1 MANTIGKV
9 NFQIGF
15 SANKTDL
22 KELQSALEMISVKAK
37 LPNNSLDTE
46 LQKAATTARQ
56 LSDILDRSFNK
67 DLGTLNVAKFNQELV
82 RSNLNLQTIQS
93 DFAKVG
99 VQGSLAYNTIASNIL
114 KANVQI
120 KESNKLLDKM
130 AVTMAN
136 TVRFGISSRIF
147 NDAAKAIQKSYN
159 YCLDL
164 NESLTDI
171 RIVSGQSADQMAEF
185 AVQAN
190 QAAKSLGASTL
201 DYTEASLIYYQQG
214 LDAQE
219 VQERTD
225 ITLKMAN
232 ALGTSSQEVSNYMT
246 AIWNNFDDGS
256 KSLEYYGDV
265 LVKLGAATA
274 SSSEE
279 IAQGLDKF
287 AAVGDTVGLSYEYA
301 TTALATV
308 VAETRQSADT
318 VGTAFKTLFA
328 RIQDL
333 ELGDTLEDG
342 TTLGKYSQALE
353 AVGINI
359 KDQNGNLKKMDD
371 ILNEMGTKWQTLS
384 KDSQVALAQ
393 TVAGTRQYTQL
404 IALMDKWDV
413 FNENLETARNATG
426 ELDKQQSIFL
436 EGTEAKLN
444 KLKATW
450 EDLYSGLGKD
460 DEIGGFIG
468 ILTDG
473 VQAMDNFIDS
483 FGGGIKSIAA
493 FGAIMANVFNK
504 QISGA
509 IDNFVKNRQKLSQ
522 NEDLLRAK
530 QSAIE
535 LGSSGLSN
543 KPTFVAE
550 KAGLEAQIPY
560 AHQIDTIHK
569 SISNEQY
576 NELTNIQGQIGELA
590 KEAKLVEQTALKEA
604 EKAGLKR
611 EQLKD
616 TEALTSELDTQL
628 SVMEREARAT
638 SLITNVIDK
647 QTKALKNSSNLTDS
661 KDQSKNNDN
670 IADLVDNLETLSD
683 RIKYIKE
690 TTQDISSDDKKKLN
704 NIVSRINL
712 ERKNLKNNE
721 EYLDTNEKVFK
732 VQDKILNITKD
743 INDFEQQGIKNAK
756 EKINATENYQNEME
770 KSYTLGDQAALLDAE
785 FARQLELAQQAVS
798 IGNQVSVI
806 TSSLSSVVTAWS
818 LVNSL
823 MQTWN
828 DDSYSTT
835 DKWLQTLMT
844 IGTIIPTIISVY
856 TQLKNVQT
864 AINLVKERNNALE
877 VIALALTK
885 ENIKGKTEEQI
896 IDEYIKR
903 AKEQNLMVSRNEATQ
918 IAINTGLIKSET
930 NAKIAG
936 TAASKTATSATNR
949 LTAAM
954 KKNPLFWGLMA
965 ISAVIGIISG
975 VTSAIEQQKEAT
987 IEANEATIQREE
999 QVQQEKEA
1007 NIKLYNSYLDTYA
1020 AYKEGTKTKEDM
1032 KSVTAEL
1039 TELLGGEAIAVANL
1053 TGNYED
1059 LTDKILEARKAEA
1072 QEKYK
1077 SAITEKDAAGDNALK
1092 QAELKWGIKP
1102 GEDDWS
1108 QYHVAIKG
1116 PKIEGTEQKVADIF
1130 NNEGFYRQNALN
1142 SNFINDYDV
1151 ETADDLVNIYEDL
1164 INIRDNIRETL
1175 SEEDYSDSKLYT
1187 NLISQITKLEPL
1199 VTKYQEANQNLFN
1212 SALEKQRYEQGIDSV
1227 DNLKDFVEK
1236 RQAIINQLKEDP
1248 NIGLSDEKIEEQVKD
1263 YLSTAND
1270 KLSQYSAKL
1279 NIFDTLNFKD
1289 EQVSEKLREYLDS
1302 LPSEETTILMTMEI
1316 DENTSLEDLDNYVKK
1331 AQLEAD
1337 QKQVKINITTARDA
1351 YTELSKGTKFSE
1363 LDKEQQKALNDLE
1376 EEYIELQIIQDK
1388 NSDEYLDKLQQIREE
1403 EEKRNEEI
1411 SEQLASQHEVYDV
1424 IQDMEDSESLAS
1436 GIETIVDKAG
1446 EITGKGWTVDL
1457 IPDDSELRDTL
1468 EDYAKENYSIVVDIE
1483 ADVQDDFDDITNKM
1497 SKIEDAANMIGEN
1510 FIVAKEDIEELN
1522 DVFPGITQNI
1532 KFLKDGSAQ
1541 LSEAVVKNAVTS
1553 AESTVEADKQATVEK
1568 LQIQKEEL
1576 LGKAQAAQNIANI
1589 ARAQTDGEKASARD
1603 VSEIKKNLKI
1613 LDTQNAGEG
1622 AKQEAKAQAD
1632 MANSASKSAN
1642 TMSKNYATALNKM
1655 ISNSAIAARQMKQ
1668 NLNAGMTGTGS
1679 ITSKLLSGAVGG
1691 IKATAEGIGNKFKN
1705 LFSSAFSG
1713 FKSSSSI
1720 DNTTQWSE
1728 VANYYENLS
1737 KAYSN
1742 AANNTQGKIDEILAR
1757 NSSLDKILANARS
1770 GKGGSSSSKGS
1781 SRSEKEAKTE
1791 DLIEDELDRYHD
1803 INIILQQIS
1812 TTLDRLQEQ
1821 QDKLFGQDLV
1831 DNLNK
1836 QLQQLN
1842 KQIDATK
1849 TKITIAQGESAEL
1862 RGKLSNYGVS
1872 FNDDGTISNYT
1883 AAYESQLAQVNS
1895 IIAAYNSMNA
1905 ASQESYKNIVDN
1917 AKDSFKSFT
1926 DLISD
1931 YDKLIT
1937 ETIPDLEDNIQEA
1950 INKQIEINIE
1960 KFNMEIEIRLDMAE
1974 AERDWNDFKKKIID
1988 GIKDDD
1994 ILGTAKAD
2002 LEDFYSYYNSNNNG
2016 IIQANTRHVNDI
2028 LTQLKQM
2035 DNTGWSDVYG
2045 DDRVSAL
2052 EDLKTYYEQLMKDL
2066 EGVDDLVTQI
2076 EESYIDMLDEASEKI
2091 SDQQKIY
2098 EQISDII
2105 QHDMKVI
2112 QLVYGEQSYSQLES
2126 YYKAQ
2131 EDNYNKQLAF
2141 QKEQITFWEQQM
2153 SILDEGSEAW
2163 KTAKEEWMDAVT
2175 EWNNL
2180 VEQAIENL
2188 QDKYLNSINNIFSNI
2203 NSSLTNGK
2211 GLDYINEEWDLIN
2224 KNADGY
2230 LDTINAMYSI
2240 QSLENKYLDALDNTD
2255 SISAQRKLKA
2265 IMEDEIGYLKEQD
2278 KLSQYDLDRAELK
2291 YQIALK
2297 QMELQESQQNKSQM
2311 RLRRDSQG
2319 NYSYQYVADQSQIS
2333 KLSQELSDLYNQLYN
2348 FDKDAY
2354 ESNLQNI
2361 YDIWKEYQE
2370 KMTEA
2375 AQINDPEERSQR
2387 ELLIAQ
2393 QYGELINNLTAQNEN
2408 IRNSLYQSSIV
2419 SMMDSYNQNLV
2430 NYENM
2435 TAEQQKLI
2443 DEFNNNLEDT
2453 SNAAFDHLFGL
2464 YEENE
2469 NNYASMMDNNS
2480 SILSSYIDDMRD
2492 SIMNGLVGA
2501 WNSGVQDMAKNFADA
2516 SKDNSLVSMVLK
2528 AYNEI
2533 QNATKEYEDG
2543 LKNLQNTSGT
2553 VFDDVSKGLDT
2564 SIDKTSQLTD
2574 VTTGFIDTTKE
2585 ELNELYGVINSLKD
2599 LTAAYDNAKKSAEDA
2614 ATAAYKYWAA
2624 ANNSAANAASN
2635 SISSS
2640 THSYNT
2646 NSSSSNNNSGGGVAG
2661 GGGYSSQGNG
2671 SLDVGD
2677 TATYS
2682 GRYYYTS
2689 YGGSPT
2695 GTRYS
2700 GVANGI
2706 VIDRITSNPYGIHIR
2721 SADGR
2726 YRDLGWVKRSQL
2738 TGYDTGGY
2746 TGEWNDGSGKLALL
2760 HSKELVLNADDTT
2773 NMLNAIKIVDK
2784 IVSSIP
2790 TSALS
2795 KIVSLNDFSKGL
2807 MMNNNPEGV
2816 LQQDVKIEAN
2826 FPNVRSSQEIE
2837 NAINNL
2843 VNIAAQRIHSK

>member
-93 DFAKVG
+93 DFSKVG

-114 KANVQI
+114 KTNVQI

-147 NDAAKAIQKSYN
+147 NDAAKAIQKAYN

-359 KDQNGNLKKMDD
+359 KGQNGNLKKMDD

-450 EDLYSGLGKD
+450 EDLSSGLGKD

-535 LGSSGLSN
+535 LGSLGLSN
-543 KPTFVAE
+543 QPTFVAE

-560 AHQIDTIHK
+560 AQQIDTIHK

-576 NELTNIQGQIGELA
+576 NELTNIQGQIGELT
-590 KEAKLVEQTALKEA
+590 KEAKLIEQTALKEA

-770 KSYTLGDQAALLDAE
+770 KSYTLGDQATLLDAE

-798 IGNQVSVI
+798 IGNKVSVI
-806 TSSLSSVVTAWS
+806 TSSLSSVVIAWS
-818 LVNSL
+818 SVNSL
-823 MQTWN
+823 VQTWN

-844 IGTIIPTIISVY
+844 IGTIIPTIISIY

-864 AINLVKERNNALE
+864 AMNLVKERNNALE

-903 AKEQNLMVSRNEATQ
+903 AKEQNLTVSRNEATQ
-918 IAINTGLIKSET
+918 IAINTGLIRSET

-936 TAASKTATSATNR
+936 AAASKTATSAINR

-954 KKNPLFWGLMA
+954 KANPLFLGLMA
-965 ISAVIGIISG
+965 IYAVVSIISA

-987 IEANEATIQREE
+987 IEANEATIKRE
-999 QVQQEKEA
+999 QQIQQEKEA

-1039 TELLGGEAIAVANL
+1039 TELLGGESIAVANL

-1187 NLISQITKLEPL
+1187 NLISEITKLEPL

-1236 RQAIINQLKEDP
+1236 RQTIIDQLKEDP
-1248 NIGLSDEKIEEQVKD
+1248 NIDLSDEKIEEQVKD

-1331 AQLEAD
+1331 AQLEAE
-1337 QKQVKINITTARDA
+1337 QKQVKINVTTARDA

-1424 IQDMEDSESLAS
+1424 IQDMENSESLAN

-1468 EDYAKENYSIVVDIE
+1468 EDYANENYSIVVDIE

-1522 DVFPGITQNI
+1522 NVFPGITQNI

-1541 LSEAVVKNAVTS
+1541 
-1553 AESTVEADKQATVEK
+1553 
-1568 LQIQKEEL
+1568 
-1576 LGKAQAAQNIANI
+1576 
-1589 ARAQTDGEKASARD
+1589 
-1603 VSEIKKNLKI
+1603 
-1613 LDTQNAGEG
+1613 
-1622 AKQEAKAQAD
+1622 
-1632 MANSASKSAN
+1632 
-1642 TMSKNYATALNKM
+1642 
-1655 ISNSAIAARQMKQ
+1655 
-1668 NLNAGMTGTGS
+1668 
-1679 ITSKLLSGAVGG
+1679 
-1691 IKATAEGIGNKFKN
+1691 
-1705 LFSSAFSG
+1705 
-1713 FKSSSSI
+1713 
-1720 DNTTQWSE
+1720 
-1728 VANYYENLS
+1728 
-1737 KAYSN
+1737 
-1742 AANNTQGKIDEILAR
+1742 
-1757 NSSLDKILANARS
+1757 
-1770 GKGGSSSSKGS
+1770 
-1781 SRSEKEAKTE
+1781 
-1791 DLIEDELDRYHD
+1791 
-1803 INIILQQIS
+1803 
-1812 TTLDRLQEQ
+1812 
-1821 QDKLFGQDLV
+1821 
-1831 DNLNK
+1831 
-1836 QLQQLN
+1836 
-1842 KQIDATK
+1842 
-1849 TKITIAQGESAEL
+1849 
-1862 RGKLSNYGVS
+1862 
-1872 FNDDGTISNYT
+1872 
-1883 AAYESQLAQVNS
+1883 
-1895 IIAAYNSMNA
+1895 
-1905 ASQESYKNIVDN
+1905 
-1917 AKDSFKSFT
+1917 
-1926 DLISD
+1926 
-1931 YDKLIT
+1931 
-1937 ETIPDLEDNIQEA
+1937 
-1950 INKQIEINIE
+1950 
-1960 KFNMEIEIRLDMAE
+1960 
-1974 AERDWNDFKKKIID
+1974 
-1988 GIKDDD
+1988 
-1994 ILGTAKAD
+1994 
-2002 LEDFYSYYNSNNNG
+2002 
-2016 IIQANTRHVNDI
+2016 
-2028 LTQLKQM
+2028 
-2035 DNTGWSDVYG
+2035 
-2045 DDRVSAL
+2045 
-2052 EDLKTYYEQLMKDL
+2052 
-2066 EGVDDLVTQI
+2066 
-2076 EESYIDMLDEASEKI
+2076 
-2091 SDQQKIY
+2091 
-2098 EQISDII
+2098 
-2105 QHDMKVI
+2105 
-2112 QLVYGEQSYSQLES
+2112 
-2126 YYKAQ
+2126 
-2131 EDNYNKQLAF
+2131 
-2141 QKEQITFWEQQM
+2141 
-2153 SILDEGSEAW
+2153 
-2163 KTAKEEWMDAVT
+2163 
-2175 EWNNL
+2175 
-2180 VEQAIENL
+2180 
-2188 QDKYLNSINNIFSNI
+2188 
-2203 NSSLTNGK
+2203 
-2211 GLDYINEEWDLIN
+2211 
-2224 KNADGY
+2224 
-2230 LDTINAMYSI
+2230 
-2240 QSLENKYLDALDNTD
+2240 
-2255 SISAQRKLKA
+2255 
-2265 IMEDEIGYLKEQD
+2265 
-2278 KLSQYDLDRAELK
+2278 
-2291 YQIALK
+2291 
-2297 QMELQESQQNKSQM
+2297 
-2311 RLRRDSQG
+2311 
-2319 NYSYQYVADQSQIS
+2319 
-2333 KLSQELSDLYNQLYN
+2333 
-2348 FDKDAY
+2348 
-2354 ESNLQNI
+2354 
-2361 YDIWKEYQE
+2361 
-2370 KMTEA
+2370 
-2375 AQINDPEERSQR
+2375 
-2387 ELLIAQ
+2387 
-2393 QYGELINNLTAQNEN
+2393 
-2408 IRNSLYQSSIV
+2408 
-2419 SMMDSYNQNLV
+2419 
-2430 NYENM
+2430 
-2435 TAEQQKLI
+2435 
-2443 DEFNNNLEDT
+2443 
-2453 SNAAFDHLFGL
+2453 
-2464 YEENE
+2464 
-2469 NNYASMMDNNS
+2469 
-2480 SILSSYIDDMRD
+2480 
-2492 SIMNGLVGA
+2492 
-2501 WNSGVQDMAKNFADA
+2501 
-2516 SKDNSLVSMVLK
+2516 
-2528 AYNEI
+2528 
-2533 QNATKEYEDG
+2533 
-2543 LKNLQNTSGT
+2543 
-2553 VFDDVSKGLDT
+2553 
-2564 SIDKTSQLTD
+2564 
-2574 VTTGFIDTTKE
+2574 
-2585 ELNELYGVINSLKD
+2585 
-2599 LTAAYDNAKKSAEDA
+2599 
-2614 ATAAYKYWAA
+2614 
-2624 ANNSAANAASN
+2624 
-2635 SISSS
+2635 
-2640 THSYNT
+2640 
-2646 NSSSSNNNSGGGVAG
+2646 
-2661 GGGYSSQGNG
+2661 
-2671 SLDVGD
+2671 
-2677 TATYS
+2677 
-2682 GRYYYTS
+2682 
-2689 YGGSPT
+2689 
-2695 GTRYS
+2695 
-2700 GVANGI
+2700 
-2706 VIDRITSNPYGIHIR
+2706 
-2721 SADGR
+2721 
-2726 YRDLGWVKRSQL
+2726 
-2738 TGYDTGGY
+2738 
-2746 TGEWNDGSGKLALL
+2746 
-2760 HSKELVLNADDTT
+2760 
-2773 NMLNAIKIVDK
+2773 
-2784 IVSSIP
+2784 
-2790 TSALS
+2790 
-2795 KIVSLNDFSKGL
+2795 
-2807 MMNNNPEGV
+2807 
-2816 LQQDVKIEAN
+2816 
-2826 FPNVRSSQEIE
+2826 
-2837 NAINNL
+2837 
-2843 VNIAAQRIHSK
+2843 

>member
-147 NDAAKAIQKSYN
+147 NDAAKAIQKAYN

-333 ELGDTLEDG
+333 ELGETLEDG

-393 TVAGTRQYTQL
+393 TVAGARQYTQL

-535 LGSSGLSN
+535 LGSLGLSN

-576 NELTNIQGQIGELA
+576 NELTNIQGQIGELT

-628 SVMEREARAT
+628 SVIEREARAT

-690 TTQDISSDDKKKLN
+690 TTQNISSDDKKKLN

-743 INDFEQQGIKNAK
+743 INDFEQQGIKNTK

-770 KSYTLGDQAALLDAE
+770 KSYTLGDQATLLDAE

-798 IGNQVSVI
+798 IGNKVSVI
-806 TSSLSSVVTAWS
+806 TSSLSSVVIAWS
-818 LVNSL
+818 SVNSL

-903 AKEQNLMVSRNEATQ
+903 VKEQNLMISRNEATQ

-936 TAASKTATSATNR
+936 AAASKAATSATNG
-949 LTAAM
+949 LTSAM
-954 KKNPLFWGLMA
+954 KANPLFWGLMA
-965 ISAVIGIISG
+965 ISAVIGIISA

-999 QVQQEKEA
+999 QIQQEKEA

-1032 KSVTAEL
+1032 KSVTTEL
-1039 TELLGGEAIAVANL
+1039 TELLGGESIAVANL

-1092 QAELKWGIKP
+1092 QAGLKWGIKL

-1108 QYHVAIKG
+1108 QHRVAIKG
-1116 PKIEGTEQKVADIF
+1116 PVIEGTEQKVADIF
-1130 NNEGFYRQNALN
+1130 NNEGFYRQSSVN

-1151 ETADDLVNIYEDL
+1151 ETVDDLVNIYEDL
-1164 INIRDNIRETL
+1164 TNIRDNIRETL
-1175 SEEDYSDSKLYT
+1175 SEEDYSDSKLYK

-1212 SALEKQRYEQGIDSV
+1212 SALEQQRYEQGIDSV

-1236 RQAIINQLKEDP
+1236 RQTIIDQLKEDP

-1337 QKQVKINITTARDA
+1337 QKQVKKNVTTARDA

-1376 EEYIELQIIQDK
+1376 EEYIELQAIQDK
-1388 NSDEYLDKLQQIREE
+1388 NSDEYLDKLQQIREK

-1411 SEQLASQHEVYDV
+1411 SEQLASQHEIHDA

-1468 EDYAKENYSIVVDIE
+1468 EDYAKENYSIIVDIE

-1781 SRSEKEAKTE
+1781 SGSEKEAKTE

-1849 TKITIAQGESAEL
+1849 TKITIAQGEAAEL

-1937 ETIPDLEDNIQEA
+1937 ETIPDLEDNVQEA

-1988 GIKDDD
+1988 GIKDDN

-2045 DDRVSAL
+2045 NDRVSAL

-2141 QKEQITFWEQQM
+2141 QKEQVTFWEQQM
-2153 SILDEGSEAW
+2153 SILDKGSEAW

-2419 SMMDSYNQNLV
+2419 SMMDSYNQNLI

-2528 AYNEI
+2528 AYDEI

-2599 LTAAYDNAKKSAEDA
+2599 LTAAYDNAKKAAEDA

-2640 THSYNT
+2640 TPSYNT
-2646 NSSSSNNNSGGGVAG
+2646 NSSSSSNSSGGGAAG
-2661 GGGYSSQGNG
+2661 GGSYSSQGNG

-2843 VNIAAQRIHSK
+2843 VNIAAQRTHSK

>member
-1 MANTIGKV
+1 M
-9 NFQIGF
+9 
-15 SANKTDL
+15 
-22 KELQSALEMISVKAK
+22 
-37 LPNNSLDTE
+37 
-46 LQKAATTARQ
+46 
-56 LSDILDRSFNK
+56 
-67 DLGTLNVAKFNQELV
+67 
-82 RSNLNLQTIQS
+82 
-93 DFAKVG
+93 
-99 VQGSLAYNTIASNIL
+99 
-114 KANVQI
+114 
-120 KESNKLLDKM
+120 
-130 AVTMAN
+130 
-136 TVRFGISSRIF
+136 
-147 NDAAKAIQKSYN
+147 
-159 YCLDL
+159 
-164 NESLTDI
+164 
-171 RIVSGQSADQMAEF
+171 
-185 AVQAN
+185 
-190 QAAKSLGASTL
+190 
-201 DYTEASLIYYQQG
+201 
-214 LDAQE
+214 
-219 VQERTD
+219 
-225 ITLKMAN
+225 
-232 ALGTSSQEVSNYMT
+232 
-246 AIWNNFDDGS
+246 
-256 KSLEYYGDV
+256 
-265 LVKLGAATA
+265 
-274 SSSEE
+274 
-279 IAQGLDKF
+279 
-287 AAVGDTVGLSYEYA
+287 
-301 TTALATV
+301 
-308 VAETRQSADT
+308 
-318 VGTAFKTLFA
+318 
-328 RIQDL
+328 
-333 ELGDTLEDG
+333 
-342 TTLGKYSQALE
+342 
-353 AVGINI
+353 
-359 KDQNGNLKKMDD
+359 
-371 ILNEMGTKWQTLS
+371 
-384 KDSQVALAQ
+384 
-393 TVAGTRQYTQL
+393 
-404 IALMDKWDV
+404 
-413 FNENLETARNATG
+413 
-426 ELDKQQSIFL
+426 
-436 EGTEAKLN
+436 
-444 KLKATW
+444 
-450 EDLYSGLGKD
+450 
-460 DEIGGFIG
+460 
-468 ILTDG
+468 
-473 VQAMDNFIDS
+473 
-483 FGGGIKSIAA
+483 
-493 FGAIMANVFNK
+493 
-504 QISGA
+504 
-509 IDNFVKNRQKLSQ
+509 
-522 NEDLLRAK
+522 
-530 QSAIE
+530 
-535 LGSSGLSN
+535 
-543 KPTFVAE
+543 
-550 KAGLEAQIPY
+550 
-560 AHQIDTIHK
+560 
-569 SISNEQY
+569 
-576 NELTNIQGQIGELA
+576 
-590 KEAKLVEQTALKEA
+590 
-604 EKAGLKR
+604 
-611 EQLKD
+611 
-616 TEALTSELDTQL
+616 
-628 SVMEREARAT
+628 
-638 SLITNVIDK
+638 
-647 QTKALKNSSNLTDS
+647 
-661 KDQSKNNDN
+661 
-670 IADLVDNLETLSD
+670 
-683 RIKYIKE
+683 
-690 TTQDISSDDKKKLN
+690 
-704 NIVSRINL
+704 
-712 ERKNLKNNE
+712 
-721 EYLDTNEKVFK
+721 
-732 VQDKILNITKD
+732 
-743 INDFEQQGIKNAK
+743 
-756 EKINATENYQNEME
+756 
-770 KSYTLGDQAALLDAE
+770 
-785 FARQLELAQQAVS
+785 
-798 IGNQVSVI
+798 
-806 TSSLSSVVTAWS
+806 
-818 LVNSL
+818 
-823 MQTWN
+823 
-828 DDSYSTT
+828 
-835 DKWLQTLMT
+835 
-844 IGTIIPTIISVY
+844 
-856 TQLKNVQT
+856 
-864 AINLVKERNNALE
+864 
-877 VIALALTK
+877 
-885 ENIKGKTEEQI
+885 
-896 IDEYIKR
+896 
-903 AKEQNLMVSRNEATQ
+903 
-918 IAINTGLIKSET
+918 
-930 NAKIAG
+930 
-936 TAASKTATSATNR
+936 
-949 LTAAM
+949 
-954 KKNPLFWGLMA
+954 
-965 ISAVIGIISG
+965 
-975 VTSAIEQQKEAT
+975 
-987 IEANEATIQREE
+987 
-999 QVQQEKEA
+999 
-1007 NIKLYNSYLDTYA
+1007 
-1020 AYKEGTKTKEDM
+1020 
-1032 KSVTAEL
+1032 
-1039 TELLGGEAIAVANL
+1039 
-1053 TGNYED
+1053 
-1059 LTDKILEARKAEA
+1059 
-1072 QEKYK
+1072 
-1077 SAITEKDAAGDNALK
+1077 
-1092 QAELKWGIKP
+1092 
-1102 GEDDWS
+1102 
-1108 QYHVAIKG
+1108 
-1116 PKIEGTEQKVADIF
+1116 
-1130 NNEGFYRQNALN
+1130 
-1142 SNFINDYDV
+1142 
-1151 ETADDLVNIYEDL
+1151 
-1164 INIRDNIRETL
+1164 
-1175 SEEDYSDSKLYT
+1175 
-1187 NLISQITKLEPL
+1187 
-1199 VTKYQEANQNLFN
+1199 
-1212 SALEKQRYEQGIDSV
+1212 
-1227 DNLKDFVEK
+1227 
-1236 RQAIINQLKEDP
+1236 
-1248 NIGLSDEKIEEQVKD
+1248 
-1263 YLSTAND
+1263 
-1270 KLSQYSAKL
+1270 
-1279 NIFDTLNFKD
+1279 
-1289 EQVSEKLREYLDS
+1289 
-1302 LPSEETTILMTMEI
+1302 
-1316 DENTSLEDLDNYVKK
+1316 
-1331 AQLEAD
+1331 
-1337 QKQVKINITTARDA
+1337 
-1351 YTELSKGTKFSE
+1351 
-1363 LDKEQQKALNDLE
+1363 
-1376 EEYIELQIIQDK
+1376 
-1388 NSDEYLDKLQQIREE
+1388 
-1403 EEKRNEEI
+1403 
-1411 SEQLASQHEVYDV
+1411 
-1424 IQDMEDSESLAS
+1424 
-1436 GIETIVDKAG
+1436 
-1446 EITGKGWTVDL
+1446 
-1457 IPDDSELRDTL
+1457 
-1468 EDYAKENYSIVVDIE
+1468 
-1483 ADVQDDFDDITNKM
+1483 
-1497 SKIEDAANMIGEN
+1497 
-1510 FIVAKEDIEELN
+1510 
-1522 DVFPGITQNI
+1522 
-1532 KFLKDGSAQ
+1532 
-1541 LSEAVVKNAVTS
+1541 
-1553 AESTVEADKQATVEK
+1553 
-1568 LQIQKEEL
+1568 
-1576 LGKAQAAQNIANI
+1576 
-1589 ARAQTDGEKASARD
+1589 
-1603 VSEIKKNLKI
+1603 
-1613 LDTQNAGEG
+1613 
-1622 AKQEAKAQAD
+1622 
-1632 MANSASKSAN
+1632 
-1642 TMSKNYATALNKM
+1642 
-1655 ISNSAIAARQMKQ
+1655 
-1668 NLNAGMTGTGS
+1668 
-1679 ITSKLLSGAVGG
+1679 
-1691 IKATAEGIGNKFKN
+1691 
-1705 LFSSAFSG
+1705 
-1713 FKSSSSI
+1713 
-1720 DNTTQWSE
+1720 
-1728 VANYYENLS
+1728 
-1737 KAYSN
+1737 
-1742 AANNTQGKIDEILAR
+1742 
-1757 NSSLDKILANARS
+1757 
-1770 GKGGSSSSKGS
+1770 
-1781 SRSEKEAKTE
+1781 
-1791 DLIEDELDRYHD
+1791 
-1803 INIILQQIS
+1803 
-1812 TTLDRLQEQ
+1812 QEQ

-1849 TKITIAQGESAEL
+1849 TKITIAQGEAAEL

-1883 AAYESQLAQVNS
+1883 AVYESQLAQVNS

-2016 IIQANTRHVNDI
+2016 IIQANTRHVKDI

-2105 QHDMKVI
+2105 RHDMKVI

-2141 QKEQITFWEQQM
+2141 QKEQVTFWEQQM

-2435 TAEQQKLI
+2435 TAEQQKLV

-2480 SILSSYIDDMRD
+2480 SILSSYIDNMRD
-2492 SIMNGLVGA
+2492 SIMNGLVGT
-2501 WNSGVQDMAKNFADA
+2501 WNSGVQDMANNFADA

-2528 AYNEI
+2528 AYDEI

-2661 GGGYSSQGNG
+2661 GGSYSSQGNG

-2726 YRDLGWVKRSQL
+2726 YRDLGWVKRNQL

-2795 KIVSLNDFSKGL
+2795 KIASLNNFSKGL

-2816 LQQDVKIEAN
+2816 LQQNVKIEAN

-2843 VNIAAQRIHSK
+2843 VNIAAQRTHSK

>member
-1 MANTIGKV
+1 MANTIGKA

-37 LPNNSLDTE
+37 LPNNSLNTE

-114 KANVQI
+114 KTNVQI

-130 AVTMAN
+130 AITMAN
-136 TVRFGISSRIF
+136 TVRFGISSSIF
-147 NDAAKAIQKSYN
+147 NTAAEAIQRAYN
-159 YCLDL
+159 YSLDL

-214 LDAQE
+214 LSAQE

-225 ITLKMAN
+225 VTLKMAN
-232 ALGTSSQEVSNYMT
+232 ALGASSQEVSNYMT

-308 VAETRQSADT
+308 VAETRQSADV

-359 KDQNGNLKKMDD
+359 KDQNGDLKSMDD

-413 FNENLETARNATG
+413 FNENLETARDSTG

-450 EDLYSGLGKD
+450 QDLYSGLGKD

-560 AHQIDTIHK
+560 AQQIDTIHK

-576 NELTNIQGQIGELA
+576 NELTNIQGQIGELT

-670 IADLVDNLETLSD
+670 IADLIDNLETLSD

-743 INDFEQQGIKNAK
+743 INDFEQQGIKNTK

-806 TSSLSSVVTAWS
+806 TSSLSSVVIAWS
-818 LVNSL
+818 SVNSL

-903 AKEQNLMVSRNEATQ
+903 VKEQNLMVSRNEATQ

-936 TAASKTATSATNR
+936 AAASKTATSATNG

-954 KKNPLFWGLMA
+954 KANPLFWGLMA
-965 ISAVIGIISG
+965 ISAVIGIISAI
-975 VTSAIEQQKEAT
+975 TSAIEQQKEAT
-987 IEANEATIQREE
+987 IEANDATIQREE
-999 QVQQEKEA
+999 QIQQEKEA

-1053 TGNYED
+1053 TGNYD
-1059 LTDKILEARKAEA
+1059 NLTDKILEARKAEA

-1077 SAITEKDAAGDNALK
+1077 SAVEEQKAAGSTLGISGGGKIEFDPG
-1092 QAELKWGIKP
+1092 WGI
-1102 GEDDWS
+1102 GGNNDEWDIIDLL
-1108 QYHVAIKG
+1108 QQKG
-1116 PKIEGTEQKVADIF
+1116 FKSDLRS
-1130 NNEGFYRQNALN
+1130 GFGSVLKSSVSDPVQAKTIDQTPEAVMELYK
-1142 SNFINDYDV
+1142 
-1151 ETADDLVNIYEDL
+1151 DLVQ
-1164 INIRDNIRETL
+1164 IRDSL
-1175 SEEDYSDSKLYT
+1175 SDDSRSKKEGEIYPEVVKKI
-1187 NLISQITKLEPL
+1187 NELEPL
-1199 VTKYQEANQNLFN
+1199 VQKYKEANENIISARLENL
-1212 SALEKQRYEQGIDSV
+1212 RYSSEIDNV

-1236 RQAIINQLKEDP
+1236 RQSIINQLKEDS
-1248 NIGLSDEKIEEQVKD
+1248 NIDLSDEDIEKQVKD
-1263 YLSTAND
+1263 YLSTASDN
-1270 KLSQYSAKL
+1270 LSQYSAKL
-1279 NIFDTLNFKD
+1279 NIFDTLDFKD
-1289 EQVSEKLREYLDS
+1289 EQVSAKLKDYLDS

-1316 DENTSLEDLDNYVKK
+1316 DENTSLQDLDNYVKK
-1331 AQLEAD
+1331 AQLEAE
-1337 QKQVKINITTARDA
+1337 QKQVKINVTTARDA

-1376 EEYIELQIIQDK
+1376 EEYIELQVIQDK

-1411 SEQLASQHEVYDV
+1411 SEQLASQHEVYDA

-1446 EITGKGWTVDL
+1446 ELVGQDWTVDL

-1468 EDYAKENYSIVVDIE
+1468 DDYAKENYSIVVDIE

-1589 ARAQTDGEKASARD
+1589 ARAQTDGEKASAKD

-1642 TMSKNYATALNKM
+1642 TMSKNFATALNKM
-1655 ISNSAIAARQMKQ
+1655 ISNSAIASRQMKQ
-1668 NLNAGMTGTGS
+1668 NLKAGMTGTGS
-1679 ITSKLLSGAVGG
+1679 ISSRLLSGAVGG

-1720 DNTTQWSE
+1720 DNTTKWSE

-1849 TKITIAQGESAEL
+1849 TKITIAQGEAAEL

-1895 IIAAYNSMNA
+1895 IIAAYNSMDA
-1905 ASQESYKNIVDN
+1905 ASQESYKDIVDN

-2076 EESYIDMLDEASEKI
+2076 EKSYIDMLDEASEKI

-2141 QKEQITFWEQQM
+2141 QKEQVTFWEQQM

-2255 SISAQRKLKA
+2255 NISAQRKLKA

-2419 SMMDSYNQNLV
+2419 SMMDSYNQNLA

-2480 SILSSYIDDMRD
+2480 TTLSSYIDSMKD

-2640 THSYNT
+2640 TPSYNT
-2646 NSSSSNNNSGGGVAG
+2646 NSYSSNNSSGGGAAG

-2706 VIDRITSNPYGIHIR
+2706 VIDRITSGPYGIHIK

-2790 TSALS
+2790 ASALS

-2807 MMNNNPEGV
+2807 MMNNNSEGV

-2843 VNIAAQRIHSK
+2843 VNIAAQRTHSK